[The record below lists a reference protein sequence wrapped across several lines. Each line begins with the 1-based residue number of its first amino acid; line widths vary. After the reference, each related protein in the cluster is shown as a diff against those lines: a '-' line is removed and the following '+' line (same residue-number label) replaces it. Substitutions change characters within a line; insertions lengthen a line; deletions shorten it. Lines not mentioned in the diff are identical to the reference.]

1 MAFYFKN
8 TKKDIIMTEEDEDF
22 KKNDICR
29 YCAKNIESGKVR
41 DHCHLTGKYRGRL
54 ITFVILMLLRNKVIL
69 FHWYYTILVFM
80 LVIYFLKS

>member
-1 MAFYFKN
+1 
-8 TKKDIIMTEEDEDF
+8 MTEEDEDF

-41 DHCHLTGKYRGRL
+41 DHCNLTGKYRGRL